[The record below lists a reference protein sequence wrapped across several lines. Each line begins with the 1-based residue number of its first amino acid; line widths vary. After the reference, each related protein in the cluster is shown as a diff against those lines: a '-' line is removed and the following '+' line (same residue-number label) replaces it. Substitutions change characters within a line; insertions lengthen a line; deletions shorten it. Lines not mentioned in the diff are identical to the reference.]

1 MARVVIDIFCEVVFH
16 LIIRAEENRTGGDAM
31 RRENWWI
38 VLGLC
43 LIPMVATA
51 KAPPSK
57 KAKNGG
63 LDRAPFGRS
72 LQVVALDKRL
82 DTKSKVKGVFS
93 KSSRTVTL
101 DCEIQNLGAR
111 EIRAMRGAS
120 SSHLFRGPHRGPLGR
135 GGDQHPPGSKVN
147 SSWKLKRERFASDA
161 AFKKFVDTPLD
172 KMRMTWLPSVAVTAD
187 GTQLLP

>member
-1 MARVVIDIFCEVVFH
+1 
-16 LIIRAEENRTGGDAM
+16 M

-57 KAKNGG
+57 KAKTAVSTAPRLGG
-63 LDRAPFGRS
+63 S

-82 DTKSKVKGVFS
+82 DPKSQVKGVFS

-111 EIRAMRGAS
+111 EIRAMRGV
-120 SSHLFRGPHRGPLGR
+120 LKFTTFF
-135 GGDQHPPGSKVN
+135 GDPIVDLSVEVVTSIPPGSKVN